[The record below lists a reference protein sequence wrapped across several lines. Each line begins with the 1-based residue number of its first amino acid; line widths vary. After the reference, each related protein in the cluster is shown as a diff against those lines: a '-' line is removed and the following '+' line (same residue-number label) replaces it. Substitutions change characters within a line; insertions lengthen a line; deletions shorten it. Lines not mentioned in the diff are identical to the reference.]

1 MRARNAQ
8 LPPQRP
14 ESMLDPSLEHAALG
28 DTNRPQGDERKDLD
42 GSGNPD
48 NLASLSA
55 VAAAAAAASSQKVST

>member
-1 MRARNAQ
+1 
-8 LPPQRP
+8 
-14 ESMLDPSLEHAALG
+14 MLDPSLEHAALG